1 MYFFT
6 SYGMK
11 MTDTT
16 DQHLI
21 KSTLNGDTKAFAQLV
36 DRHQS
41 YVFTLVVRMIKVKE
55 ESEEVAQDVF
65 IKAYRSLKDFKG
77 DSKFSTWL
85 YRIAYRAALDHIR
98 KNKKRQKTYE
108 LLEEITESNVNLVDT
123 PFESIQKVER
133 QKHVKKCIA
142 QLSESDAAVVTLFY
156 FEELSIKEIGTITQ
170 LTEDNI
176 KVKLH
181 RSRKKLFELLQ
192 SFSAINE

>member
-1 MYFFT
+1 
-6 SYGMK
+6 
-11 MTDTT
+11 MTDNT
-16 DQHLI
+16 DQYLI
-21 KSTLNGDTKAFAQLV
+21 ESTLNGDAKAFANLV
-36 DRHQS
+36 KKYQH
-41 YVFTLVVRMIKVKE
+41 YVYTLVVRMIKVKE
-55 ESEEVAQDVF
+55 EAEEVAQDVF

-85 YRIAYRAALDHIR
+85 YRIAYRTALDHIR
-98 KNKKRQKTYE
+98 KNKKRQKTHE
-108 LLEEITESNVNLVDT
+108 LLEEITKSNVHLGDT
-123 PFESIQKVER
+123 PLERIQKVER
-133 QKHVKKCIA
+133 KEHVKKCIA

-192 SFSAINE
+192 SFSTVNE

>member
-16 DQHLI
+16 DQQLI
-21 KSTLNGDTKAFAQLV
+21 KSTLNGDAKAFAQLV

-133 QKHVKKCIA
+133 QEHVKKCIA

-156 FEELSIKEIGTITQ
+156 FEELSIKEIGMITQ

>member
-11 MTDTT
+11 MTHTT

-133 QKHVKKCIA
+133 KEHVKKCIA

-156 FEELSIKEIGTITQ
+156 FEELSIKEIGMITQ

>member
-1 MYFFT
+1 
-6 SYGMK
+6 

-16 DQHLI
+16 DQQLI
-21 KSTLNGDTKAFAQLV
+21 KSTLNGDAKAFAQLV

-133 QKHVKKCIA
+133 QEHVKKCIA

-156 FEELSIKEIGTITQ
+156 FEELSIKEIGMITQ

>member
-133 QKHVKKCIA
+133 KEHVKKCIA